1 MSEEKILTNRTAKV
15 TINGMKYTITAKG
28 EVFGAYGQPIK
39 IRPSSDG
46 YASFTVGKRERRT
59 RIRVHR
65 LVAELFLPKPNDPNL
80 TEVDHL
86 DSDRMN
92 PSVDN
97 LEWVSRKENVKRA
110 YSRGNHVG
118 RATGEK
124 NIKSKLD
131 KDIVSQMRIDYWI
144 YSDSITEISKKYNSP
159 WSTVNN
165 VVKGYT
171 WKHIPMPELT
181 PELEDILKKN
191 PKFNPRPK

>member
-1 MSEEKILTNRTAKV
+1 MSNEVFLTNHSAKI
-15 TINGMKYTITAKG
+15 TINGAEYTITDKG
-28 EVFGAYGQPIK
+28 EVFGKNGNPIT
-39 IRPSSDG
+39 IRPNSSG
-46 YASFTVGKRERRT
+46 YASFTAGEKGKR
-59 RIRVHR
+59 INVSVHR
-65 LVAELFLPKPNDPNL
+65 LVAELFLPKPNDPSL

-97 LEWVSRKENVKRA
+97 LEWVSHKENVKRA

-144 YSDSITEISKKYNSP
+144 YSDSITEISKRYNSP

-165 VVKGYT
+165 VVKG
-171 WKHIPMPELT
+171 
-181 PELEDILKKN
+181 
-191 PKFNPRPK
+191 